1 LPYDPPPDH
10 LFHLLGEARPEGPRL
25 IHRLVDE
32 QSHRRKPENNPFLRR
47 EFNLNAGVEAARA
60 RPLLKGEIEMKRA
73 WVLYAIAAMAGIV
86 AGCLWAMAKLG
97 RLA

>member
-1 LPYDPPPDH
+1 
-10 LFHLLGEARPEGPRL
+10 
-25 IHRLVDE
+25 
-32 QSHRRKPENNPFLRR
+32 
-47 EFNLNAGVEAARA
+47 
-60 RPLLKGEIEMKRA
+60 MKRA